1 MTLPGPAALG
11 LVLLVSELGL
21 RLGRQAAPGGTRAAD
36 RSSLTLLWVT
46 ILLAL
51 GGAVLV
57 ARALPAWDFPLPVA
71 GHLAAL
77 ALFAAGLALRW
88 WAILTLGR
96 FFTVD
101 VAIHH
106 DHELVTRGPYRLARH
121 PSYTGLLLLFV
132 ALTILYGNGAA
143 LVVALLPILLALLY
157 RIRVEEEALSA
168 AFGPAYAKYRR
179 TTKALLPGLL

>member
-11 LVLLVSELGL
+11 LVLLLSELGL
-21 RLGRQAAPGGTRAAD
+21 RLGRRSAPGGARPAD
-36 RSSLTLLWVT
+36 RSSLALLWVT

-51 GGAVLV
+51 GAGVLV
-57 ARALPAWDFPLPVA
+57 ARALPAWNYPMPVA
-71 GHLAAL
+71 GQLAAL
-77 ALFAAGLALRW
+77 ALFGAGLALRW

-121 PSYTGLLLLFV
+121 PSYTGLLVVFV
-132 ALTILYGNGAA
+132 ALTLLYGNGAA
-143 LVVALLPILLALLY
+143 LIVVLLPILLALLY
-157 RIRVEEEALSA
+157 RIRVEEEALGA
-168 AFGPAYAKYRR
+168 AFGPAYAEYRR